1 MKIRFSTKRAVGL
14 STLLLLGSA
23 LFTTLTTAQTPQAN
37 AKPMHTASLERLTKV
52 VQADIA
58 SGRLP
63 GAVML
68 IHKDGKTVLH
78 QALGKRDPDASDA
91 MQPDSI
97 FRIYSMTKPIVS
109 VGLMMLVEDG
119 KVQLGDPIAKYL
131 PEFKNLSLGVEKKD
145 ASGSVTLVATPLAQ
159 IPGAREPTVHDL
171 MRHTSGLTYGIFG
184 KSLLKTQYL
193 QAGVE
198 QGRLSNT
205 EFSKRLATLPLAY
218 LPGSTWEYSRSTDLV
233 GALIERVSGQTL
245 AAYVQARI
253 LAPLGMKDTAFWTP
267 AEQQNRVAQ
276 PFKVDPDTK
285 QPVRLLDVTQ
295 APVYE
300 SGGGGMVSTAADY
313 LRFTRMLLAGGTL
326 DGVRLL
332 SSKTIALM
340 TTDHLGAD
348 VLRVS
353 RVIGA
358 TTGYVPGAGYGFG
371 LGFGVR
377 LADGEASNA
386 GSAGDYAWG
395 GLGGTYFWID
405 PKENL
410 IGIWMIQAPFQREY
424 YRNLFKNLV
433 YGAF

>member
-1 MKIRFSTKRAVGL
+1 MTTRSSRSRAFGM
-14 STLLLLGSA
+14 SA
-23 LFTTLTTAQTPQAN
+23 LVLCSALVATSATAQTPQGSP
-37 AKPMHTASLERLTKV
+37 KPMHTASLERLTKV

-58 SGRLP
+58 AGRLP

-78 QALGKRDPDASDA
+78 QALGKRDPDAPDA

-131 PEFKNLSLGVEKKD
+131 PEFKNMSLGIEKKD
-145 ASGSVTLVATPLAQ
+145 ASGSVTLVATPLSQ

-171 MRHTSGLTYGIFG
+171 MRHTAGLTYGIFG

-198 QGRLSNT
+198 QGRLNNT
-205 EFSKRLATLPLAY
+205 DFSKQLATLPLAY

-233 GALIERVSGQTL
+233 GSLIERVSGQTL

-267 AEQQNRVAQ
+267 PEQQNRVAQ
-276 PFKVDPDTK
+276 PFKLDPESK
-285 QPVRLLDVTQ
+285 QAVRLLDVTK

-300 SGGGGMVSTAADY
+300 SGGGGMVSTATDY
-313 LRFTRMLLAGGTL
+313 LRFSRMLLAGGTL

-348 VLRVS
+348 VLRAS

-377 LADGEASNA
+377 LADGESSNA
-386 GSAGDYAWG
+386 GSAGDYSWG
-395 GLGGTYFWID
+395 GLGGTFFWID

-410 IGIWMIQAPFQREY
+410 IGIWMMQGPFQREY